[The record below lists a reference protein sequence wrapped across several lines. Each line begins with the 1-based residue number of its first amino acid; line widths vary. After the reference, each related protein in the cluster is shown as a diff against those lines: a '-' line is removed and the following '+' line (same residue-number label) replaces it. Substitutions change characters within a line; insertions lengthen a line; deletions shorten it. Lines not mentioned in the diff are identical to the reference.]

1 MLFLHLAERL
11 EVKMSTLKAGD
22 TKNVIKFNKFDSA
35 CQARM
40 VNDVTTEQ
48 RSVKVAVK
56 VDHN

>member
-22 TKNVIKFNKFDSA
+22 TKNVIKFNKIDSA